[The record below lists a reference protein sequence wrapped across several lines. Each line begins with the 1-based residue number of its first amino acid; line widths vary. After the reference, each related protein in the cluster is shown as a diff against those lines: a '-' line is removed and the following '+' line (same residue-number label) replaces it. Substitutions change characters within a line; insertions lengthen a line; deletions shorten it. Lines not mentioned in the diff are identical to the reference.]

1 MKYKE
6 FHLNAQR
13 DDKSTNDKIHFF
25 SNYFS
30 STLAFIL
37 HKLGF
42 TPNGIT
48 FLFLIVG
55 LLSSISLY
63 LGFPFLC
70 YALWRLHIILD
81 MADGNLARAINRFSK
96 SAIGFDRSNHIVINT
111 TLLLV
116 SANSVENIFLVSF
129 LIISF
134 YLYYFFGRNYYL
146 DNKKTR
152 EFSLTKN
159 FIKNVL
165 SLEGYILLTCLVVF
179 LELQV
184 FQPLIILF
192 YGLNFLALYLYKLRL
207 FFTEISS

>member
-1 MKYKE
+1 MGYTE
-6 FHLNAQR
+6 FKLKAQR

-25 SNYFS
+25 SSHFS
-30 STLAFIL
+30 SPVAFFL

-42 TPNGIT
+42 TPNGVT
-48 FLFLIVG
+48 FLFLIIG

-63 LGFPFLC
+63 LSFPFLC
-70 YALWRLHIILD
+70 YLLWRFHIILD
-81 MADGNLARAINRFSK
+81 MADGSLARATNKFSK

-116 SANSVENIFLVSF
+116 SAQSVQNIFLVSF

-146 DNKKTR
+146 DNNKTR

-159 FIKNVL
+159 FIKNIL
-165 SLEGYILLTCLVVF
+165 SLEGYIMLTCLLVF
-179 LELQV
+179 LELQA
-184 FQPLIILF
+184 FQSLIVLF
-192 YGLNFLALYLYKLRL
+192 YGLNFLALYFYKLRL
-207 FFTEISS
+207 FFAEASP